1 MTEQIAGGVPG
12 GMPGGTTGGPAGGA
26 AGSVP
31 AELADTPVAAIR
43 VVTGSPTEVELAA
56 AHSVIVAVL
65 AEQSVRGAEL
75 LDHPV
80 DLWKMSTRTMRSP
93 LAPGAGAWRAAGTLR

>member
-1 MTEQIAGGVPG
+1 MTEQIAGGVRG
-12 GMPGGTTGGPAGGA
+12 GMARGATGGA
-26 AGSVP
+26 AGGATESTP
-31 AELADTPVAAIR
+31 RELTDAHAAAMR
-43 VVTGSPTEVELAA
+43 VVTGSPTDVELAA

-65 AEQSVRGAEL
+65 AEQSARGAEL

-80 DLWKMSTRTMRSP
+80 DLWTMSARAMRGP